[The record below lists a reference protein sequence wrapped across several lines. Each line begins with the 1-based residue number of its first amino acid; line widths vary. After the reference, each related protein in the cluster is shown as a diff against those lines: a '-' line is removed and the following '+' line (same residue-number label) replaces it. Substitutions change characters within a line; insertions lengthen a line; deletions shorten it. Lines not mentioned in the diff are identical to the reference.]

1 MKLRALLFALV
12 LCGMGACTQ
21 RTCPTY
27 TQQDVEIQELNIVAE
42 DAQRV

>member
-1 MKLRALLFALV
+1 MKLRALLFVLV

-27 TQQDVEIQELNIVAE
+27 TKQDVPQQEINVNDGQAE
-42 DAQRV
+42 RV